1 MAETVGLLS
10 VVTLKDPSVRNR
22 ALCSPRRLAKR
33 GHFPQRWPTLLN
45 PASVNKIS
53 IGTHYDQH
61 TNKAITF
68 HRKENN
74 EIKDMVG
81 GRIFAH

>member
-1 MAETVGLLS
+1 MAKTVGFLS

-22 ALCSPRRLAKR
+22 AQCGPRRLAKR
-33 GHFPQRWPTLLN
+33 GHFPLCWPTLLN
-45 PASVNKIS
+45 PSSVNKIP

-68 HRKENN
+68 NRKENN
-74 EIKDMVG
+74 EIKDLVG
-81 GRIFAH
+81 GRIVVH